1 MLLDNAST
9 DQLTQMEQALAAEY
23 AAHQAKQ
30 LALDLTRGK
39 PSSEQLD
46 LSNHLDGI
54 LEGNYTSEE
63 GTDVRNYGGL
73 DGIIEMKRLGAEI
86 LGVSTKEVLVGGNAS
101 LTLMFQAVQHAL
113 QFGFGGPENAWN
125 KEGNVKCL
133 ALVPGY
139 DRHFTVCEE
148 LGIELVTAPM
158 TATGPDMDLVEKM
171 VAADSS
177 IKAMWCVPKYSNP
190 TGVIYSDETVA
201 RIAKLPT
208 ITGKNFKVLW
218 DNAYIVHD
226 LVENPKQLANI
237 MDISREY
244 GTEDAILQFSSTSKI
259 TFSGAGVSF
268 FAATEA
274 NLASFKKVLQ
284 AVTIGPDKVNQL
296 RHAKMFPNMD
306 ALMSHMAKH
315 REILKPRFECVL
327 SKLNAAFAD
336 SDLGQWEPAEGGY
349 FISFDTRPGLAKEV
363 VKMAAEAGVKL
374 TPAGAT
380 FPYGKDP
387 EDKNIRLAPSV
398 PTVAEVDAAM
408 DIFVTCVKLASVRQ
422 ALKNA

>member
-23 AAHQAKQ
+23 AEHQAKQ

-54 LEGNYTSEE
+54 LEGNYISED

-73 DGIIEMKRLGAEI
+73 DGIIEMKRLGADI
-86 LGVSTKEVLVGGNAS
+86 LGVSSKEVLVGGNAS
-101 LTLMFQAVQHAL
+101 LTLMFQVIQHAL
-113 QFGFGGPENAWN
+113 QFGFGGAENAWN
-125 KEGNVKCL
+125 KEGPVKCL

-139 DRHFTVCEE
+139 DRHFTVCEA
-148 LGIELVTAPM
+148 LGIELVCAPM
-158 TATGPDMDLVEKM
+158 TATGPDMDVVEQM
-171 VAADSS
+171 IAADSS

-190 TGVIYSDETVA
+190 TGVIYSDETVD
-201 RIAKLPT
+201 RIAKLALT
-208 ITGKNFKVLW
+208 AGKNFKVLW
-218 DNAYIVHD
+218 DNAYVIHD
-226 LVENPKQLANI
+226 LVEKPQVLANI
-237 MDISREY
+237 LDLSRKY
-244 GTEDAILQFSSTSKI
+244 GTEDSILQFTSTSKI
-259 TFSGAGVSF
+259 TFSGAGVAF
-268 FAATEA
+268 FSATEK

-284 AVTIGPDKVNQL
+284 AATIGPDKVNQL
-296 RHAKMFPNMD
+296 RHAKMFPNKD
-306 ALMSHMAKH
+306 ALLTHMAKH
-315 REILKPRFECVL
+315 REILKPRFESVL
-327 SKLNAAFAD
+327 NKLNAAFGD
-336 SDLGQWEPAEGGY
+336 NDLGNWEPVEGGY
-349 FISFDTRPGLAKEV
+349 FISFDTRPGLAKEIV
-363 VKMAAEAGVKL
+363 RLAAEAGVKL

-380 FPYGKDP
+380 FPYGIDP

-422 ALKNA
+422 ALQA